1 MAHFIVC
8 KKMNDV
14 ASIAKLFFREV
25 VHLHGVPKSITSDHD
40 TKFPSHFWVTLWN
53 LFGTALNR
61 SSTPHPQT
69 SDKIKITNKNLGN
82 MVRSICGDKSKQ
94 WDNALP
100 QVEFA
105 YNIIIHSATGK
116 SLFALVY
123 ILVPNH
129 VIDLVKLKL
138 PKAHVLSIQ
147 AMKNEVKKRLEKTN
161 AKYKVVADKQRR
173 VKVFD
178 EGNYIMVYLKNERF
192 PMGTYRKCQ
201 PCKYGP
207 YKILKK
213 INNNAYIVDLRS
225 SMEISSTFNATD
237 LYAFHEDDLLYI
249 EDNSGSSSSEVE
261 GTDVEYMA
269 ELIMEQL
276 DKCACRRDTKA

>member
-25 VHLHGVPKSITSDHD
+25 VHLHGVPKSITSDHN

-69 SDKIKITNKNLGN
+69 DDKTKITNKNLGN
-82 MVRSICGDKSKQ
+82 MIRSICGDKSKQ

-116 SLFALVY
+116 SLFALAV
-123 ILVPNH
+123 
-129 VIDLVKLKL
+129 
-138 PKAHVLSIQ
+138 
-147 AMKNEVKKRLEKTN
+147 KNEVKKRLEKTN

-192 PMGTYRKCQ
+192 LMGTYRKCQ

-225 SMEISSTFNATD
+225 SMEISSTFNAAD
-237 LYAFHEDDLLYI
+237 LYAFHEDDLLYLK
-249 EDNSGSSSSEVE
+249 DNSGSSSSEVE

-276 DKCACRRDTKA
+276 DTCACRRDTKA